1 MYFTGFADEASKNI
15 RGQIDATKRLGWH
28 NIEARSI
35 NGTNITDISE
45 AEFESVI
52 ELLEQ
57 NGIKINCFGSA
68 IANWSKPPTG
78 NFDDTVEEVKRTIK
92 RMQQAGTKLVRI
104 MSYALL
110 PDKDPDQ
117 QMASERFRRLRE
129 IKKMFDDAGMTP
141 VHENCMNYGGMSY
154 RHTLE
159 LIENVPGLRLVFDT
173 GNPVFLDD
181 RSKPKPYPKQSSW
194 EFYNNVKEHIS
205 YIHIKDC
212 TWKKDEKQPVY
223 TYPNEGSG
231 DVYKILTDL
240 LKNGYDGGVSIEPH
254 LAVVFHDGS
263 VKAEEQVM
271 TEKYVEYGKRTE
283 QLIDKIV
290 EELNSGK

>member
-141 VHENCMNYGGMSY
+141 VLQFFSE
-154 RHTLE
+154 
-159 LIENVPGLRLVFDT
+159 
-173 GNPVFLDD
+173 
-181 RSKPKPYPKQSSW
+181 
-194 EFYNNVKEHIS
+194 
-205 YIHIKDC
+205 
-212 TWKKDEKQPVY
+212 
-223 TYPNEGSG
+223 
-231 DVYKILTDL
+231 
-240 LKNGYDGGVSIEPH
+240 
-254 LAVVFHDGS
+254 
-263 VKAEEQVM
+263 
-271 TEKYVEYGKRTE
+271 
-283 QLIDKIV
+283 
-290 EELNSGK
+290 